1 MEQNARPGF
10 TNRMLGRWVD
20 LVVVSFASSLSFFGQ
35 KAILLGNPVRPE
47 FYQLPKKLREDKLT
61 LLAFGGSQ
69 GSKFLND
76 CLIESLSYLQEIKDS
91 LVIYHQTGE
100 RDWQRISQ
108 AYQENGFTQVVTA
121 AYFHPMTDYFARA
134 DLIICRA
141 GATTCAELIA
151 SRKPAILVPFARA
164 ADNHQEYNA
173 RELEKAGGAEVIL
186 EKDFQPQR
194 FAERIKY
201 FLTHKE
207 ALDRMEANLNKLQQE
222 NATEKIA
229 RLCLEKMQQFRGRF

>member
-1 MEQNARPGF
+1 
-10 TNRMLGRWVD
+10 
-20 LVVVSFASSLSFFGQ
+20 VVVSCASSVFFFGK
-35 KAILLGNPVRPE
+35 KAVLAGNPVRPE
-47 FYQLPKKLREDKLT
+47 FYQLPQKPTEEKMT
-61 LLAFGGSQ
+61 LLVFGGSQ

-76 CLIESLSYLQEIKDS
+76 RLIESLSYLQDVKNS

-100 RDWQRISQ
+100 SDLARVSR
-108 AYQENGFTQVVTA
+108 AYQENGFNQIITG
-121 AYFHPMTDYFARA
+121 AYFSPMSDYFARA

-151 SRKPAILVPFARA
+151 SRKPAILVPFAKA

-173 RELEKAGGAEVIL
+173 RELEKAGAAEVIL
-186 EKDFQPQR
+186 EKDFQPQF

-207 ALDRMEANLNKLQQE
+207 ALDWMESNLGQLRQE
-222 NATEKIA
+222 NVAEKIA
-229 RLCLEKMQQFRGRF
+229 SLCLERMQLSGGRP